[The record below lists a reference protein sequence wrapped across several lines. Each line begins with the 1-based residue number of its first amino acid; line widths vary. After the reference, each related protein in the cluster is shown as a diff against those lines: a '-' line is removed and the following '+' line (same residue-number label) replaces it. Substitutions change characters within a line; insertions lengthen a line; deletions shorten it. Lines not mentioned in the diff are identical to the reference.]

1 MCAETP
7 LSAGVAMHSAAGV
20 RVEHGARHIIRF
32 PVTGFLWGRLL
43 PGSCRWFSIAGFR
56 RRVSCCWFPAVVFCR
71 ISSRWFPALVSRRR
85 VFVVERLLPGSC
97 LSAFVAGFPVAGFLS
112 LSVCCPVPAAGFP
125 AAGFPPCIL
134 SQPGLRRVGP
144 DGTMLSGSYCD
155 PGESRRSS
163 PAPSLSTIRDG
174 A

>member
-7 LSAGVAMHSAAGV
+7 LSAGAAMHSAAGV
-20 RVEHGARHIIRF
+20 RVEHGACHIIRGF
-32 PVTGFLWGRLL
+32 RSPVFYGDGRRMFSAGFL
-43 PGSCRWFSIAGFR
+43 PVGFC
-56 RRVSCCWFPAVVFCR
+56 RRVFH
-71 ISSRWFPALVSRRR
+71 RR

-97 LSAFVAGFPVAGFLS
+97 LSAFVAGFSTAGFLS
-112 LSVCCPVPAAGFP
+112 LSVFCRVPACRLLSPGFPPQGSCSRAFAAGFP

-134 SQPGLRRVGP
+134 SPPGLRRVGP